1 MIYEA
6 NIQIKALILR
16 FQRKRINKDNK
27 YMDNKSYALGLGIAQ
42 NLLGM
47 GIKKNDLNIE
57 DFAKAVKDAFTG
69 KPEMDYRQAQIIASQ
84 YIDELDK
91 QMTDARIKANEE
103 YLENNKTVPGV
114 VTTASGLQY
123 HIINPGD
130 PDARHA
136 GPTDKVSCHYEGWL
150 LDGTMFDS
158 SLQRGM
164 PAEFGVDQ
172 VIPGWTE
179 ALQLMNEG
187 AKWHLVI
194 PSELAY
200 GEQGAGGV
208 IPPHSALI
216 FDVELLK
223 VF

>member
-1 MIYEA
+1 
-6 NIQIKALILR
+6 
-16 FQRKRINKDNK
+16 
-27 YMDNKSYALGLGIAQ
+27 MDKKSYALGLGIAQ
-42 NLLGM
+42 NLMGM
-47 GIKKNDLNIE
+47 GIKKGDLNVE
-57 DFAKAVKDAFTG
+57 DFAKAMVDAFAN
-69 KPEMDYRQAQIIASQ
+69 KPDMDYRQAQIIASQ

-103 YLENNKTVPGV
+103 YLANNKAIEGV
-114 VTTASGLQY
+114 VTTESGLQY
-123 HIINPGD
+123 RIINPGD
-130 PDARHA
+130 PNAKHA
-136 GPTDKVSCHYEGWL
+136 SATDTVSCHYEGWL
-150 LDGTMFDS
+150 LDGTLFDS

-164 PAEFGVDQ
+164 PAEFGVNQ

-179 ALQLMNEG
+179 ALQLMNPG

-200 GEQGAGGV
+200 GAQGAGGV

-223 VF
+223 VL

>member
-1 MIYEA
+1 
-6 NIQIKALILR
+6 
-16 FQRKRINKDNK
+16 
-27 YMDNKSYALGLGIAQ
+27 MDNKSYALGLGIAQ

-57 DFAKAVKDAFTG
+57 DFAKAVKDAFEN

-103 YLENNKTVPGV
+103 YLENNKKIDGV
-114 VTTASGLQY
+114 ITTESGLQY
-123 HIINPGD
+123 RVINPGD
-130 PDARHA
+130 PNAKHA
-136 GPTDKVSCHYEGWL
+136 SATDTVSCHYEGWL
-150 LDGTMFDS
+150 LDGTLFDS
-158 SLQRGM
+158 SLQRGI
-164 PAEFGVDQ
+164 PAEFGVNQ

-179 ALQLMNEG
+179 ALQLMNPG

-200 GEQGAGGV
+200 GAQGAGGV

-223 VF
+223 IL

>member
-1 MIYEA
+1 
-6 NIQIKALILR
+6 
-16 FQRKRINKDNK
+16 
-27 YMDNKSYALGLGIAQ
+27 MDNKSYALGLGIAQ
-42 NLLGM
+42 NLMGM
-47 GIKKNDLNIE
+47 GIKKGDLNVE
-57 DFAKAVKDAFTG
+57 DFAKAMSDAFAN

-103 YLENNKTVPGV
+103 YLANNKAIDGV
-114 VTTASGLQY
+114 ITTESGLQY
-123 HIINPGD
+123 RIINPGD
-130 PDARHA
+130 PNAKHA
-136 GPTDKVSCHYEGWL
+136 TATDTVSCHYEGWL

-164 PAEFGVDQ
+164 PAEFGVNQ

-179 ALQLMNEG
+179 ALQLMNPG

-200 GEQGAGGV
+200 GAQGAGGV

-223 VF
+223 VL